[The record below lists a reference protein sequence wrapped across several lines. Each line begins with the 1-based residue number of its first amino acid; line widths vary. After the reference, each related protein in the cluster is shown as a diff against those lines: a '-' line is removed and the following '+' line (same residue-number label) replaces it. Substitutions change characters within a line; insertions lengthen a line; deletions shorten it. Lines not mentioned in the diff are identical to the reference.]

1 MVQIGYI
8 THDSFLKHD
17 TGHTHPE
24 NRFRL
29 DAITEQVKNMN
40 FGERLKNI
48 QAIKAEEK
56 LLELIHTRPYIDY
69 IRKNCIHHV
78 SALLDD
84 GDTRVCK
91 DSFDAALYAVGA
103 SIQAVDFVDRNEFK
117 RVFVAS
123 RPPGHHAGSSRS
135 MGFCLF
141 NNVAIAARYAQ
152 RNLGYSKI
160 MILDWDV
167 HHGNGTQEAFYSDPS
182 VLFCS
187 LHQYP
192 LFPGSGSADER
203 GVGNGKNYTLNIP
216 LPEGSEIDAYRE
228 AMLDQVLPTAAA
240 FQPEMLIISAGFD
253 AHHDDPLAGM
263 NLRDEDFYELTQLS
277 IRIADRYCNG
287 KLVSILEGG
296 YQRDALSRSVVQHL
310 FALIDE

>member
-1 MVQIGYI
+1 MLYEVI
-8 THDSFLKHD
+8 T
-17 TGHTHPE
+17 
-24 NRFRL
+24 
-29 DAITEQVKNMN
+29 
-40 FGERLKNI
+40 
-48 QAIKAEEK
+48 
-56 LLELIHTRPYIDY
+56 
-69 IRKNCIHHV
+69 
-78 SALLDD
+78 
-84 GDTRVCK
+84 
-91 DSFDAALYAVGA
+91 
-103 SIQAVDFVDRNEFK
+103 
-117 RVFVAS
+117 
-123 RPPGHHAGSSRS
+123 
-135 MGFCLF
+135 
-141 NNVAIAARYAQ
+141 
-152 RNLGYSKI
+152 
-160 MILDWDV
+160 
-167 HHGNGTQEAFYSDPS
+167 
-182 VLFCS
+182 CS

-296 YQRDALSRSVVQHL
+296 YQRRNNFV
-310 FALIDE
+310 